1 MRILP
6 VLIALIAPLAVS
18 FSVPAAAGDFPGTG
32 DPHGWSD
39 ALPYYNLG
47 NKYLNQQRYS
57 EAAQKYQ
64 EAIDRYAYDADF
76 FINLGVSL
84 RKLDDYVGAEQAF
97 TSATKLNDKDWA
109 AWMNLGNAYLKQD
122 RLKDTLAAF
131 ERSLK
136 CNPPAEDKKVLT
148 QNLVDIHKI
157 LRATGQE
164 PLPETIKAKAVATKK
179 GKKVTGNPT
188 KAAPLAASPKPTN
201 ASSATQPATKATG
214 RDWGYE

>member
-1 MRILP
+1 MKILRILL
-6 VLIALIAPLAVS
+6 VLITPLILISPM
-18 FSVPAAAGDFPGTG
+18 PAQSGDFPGTG

-84 RKLDDYVGAEQAF
+84 RKLDDYVGAEHAF
-97 TSATKLNDKDWA
+97 LSATKLNDKDFA
-109 AWMNLGNAYLKQD
+109 AWMNLGNAYLKQN

-164 PLPETIKAKAVATKK
+164 PLPETAKAKAASAKK
-179 GKKVTGNPT
+179 GKKVAGKPA
-188 KAAPLAASPKPTN
+188 KAAPQAASLKPANMPLSPPT
-201 ASSATQPATKATG
+201 STKNLG
-214 RDWGYE
+214 KEWGYE

>member
-1 MRILP
+1 MRILST
-6 VLIALIAPLAVS
+6 VAALLATLMVTS
-18 FSVPAAAGDFPGTG
+18 SRPADAGDFPGTG

-76 FINLGVSL
+76 FINLGVAL
-84 RKLDDYVGAEQAF
+84 RKLDNYVGAEQAF

-131 ERSLK
+131 EHSLK

-164 PLPETIKAKAVATKK
+164 PLPETASAQGSAGKKGRKVAGKPAKA
-179 GKKVTGNPT
+179 PR
-188 KAAPLAASPKPTN
+188 PIASPKP
-201 ASSATQPATKATG
+201 ASATPATPPFTKAPS
-214 RDWGYE
+214 RDWGYD